1 VATEPHPVL
10 RSYYRRDDERQSF
23 VTTLFDTA
31 ARHYDRVCALGS
43 LGSGRWHRENV
54 LRRAG
59 LRAGMRL
66 LDVATGTGLVARS
79 AMPMVAGPADVIGLD
94 PSAGMLR
101 EARKTLMSPLVQ
113 GRAEALPF
121 AADRFDMLTMGY
133 ALRHV
138 TDLEVTFGECLRVLK
153 PGGRLLILEVSRP
166 RSRLGRQ
173 LLRLYIQRIV
183 PAITHLTTGS
193 GEAALLV
200 RYYWDTIAECVP
212 PETIVDVLERSGFVE
227 VGRHVAAGMVTE
239 YLATKPLESPRRPA
253 NLRAP
258 RA

>member
-1 VATEPHPVL
+1 MATEPHPVL
-10 RSYYRRDDERQSF
+10 RPYYRRDDERQSF

-43 LGSGRWHRENV
+43 LGSGRWHREGV

-79 AMPMVAGPADVIGLD
+79 AMRMVAGPADIIGLD
-94 PSAGMLR
+94 PSSGMLR
-101 EARKTLMSPLVQ
+101 EARKTLTNPLVQ

-121 AADRFDMLTMGY
+121 AADRFDMLTIGY

-138 TDLEVTFGECLRVLK
+138 ADLEVTFGECLRVLK
-153 PGGRLLILEVSRP
+153 PGGRLVILEISRP
-166 RSRLGRQ
+166 RSPVGRR
-173 LLRLYIQRIV
+173 LLRLYVQRIV
-183 PAITHLTTGS
+183 PAVTRLTTGS
-193 GEAALLV
+193 AEAALLV

-212 PETIVDVLERSGFVE
+212 PETILGVLGRSGFVE
-227 VGRHVAAGMVTE
+227 VERHVVAGMMSE
-239 YLATKPLESPRRPA
+239 YLATKPAFGSS
-253 NLRAP
+253 
-258 RA
+258 